1 MENIGCKVVFID
13 VGGILLTNGWGHESR
28 LLASKEF
35 GLNYEELEVLHNFT
49 FSIYE
54 MGHITLDEYLDTVVF
69 NHERNFGHE
78 EFKKFMF
85 EQSKEL
91 PDMLEWLKEWKKSCG
106 FRVISISNEVKELN
120 DYRNQ
125 KFKLH
130 DCFDA
135 FITSCEVQMRK
146 PDPAIYKLAMGV
158 AMVRPEECIYLD
170 DRIMLVNAAEKLG
183 IRSHHHTDFESTKLL
198 LKSLKKA

>member
-54 MGHITLDEYLDTVVF
+54 MGHITLNEYLDTVVF

-91 PDMLEWLKEWKKSCG
+91 PDML
-106 FRVISISNEVKELN
+106 
-120 DYRNQ
+120 
-125 KFKLH
+125 
-130 DCFDA
+130 
-135 FITSCEVQMRK
+135 
-146 PDPAIYKLAMGV
+146 
-158 AMVRPEECIYLD
+158 
-170 DRIMLVNAAEKLG
+170 
-183 IRSHHHTDFESTKLL
+183 RS
-198 LKSLKKA
+198 